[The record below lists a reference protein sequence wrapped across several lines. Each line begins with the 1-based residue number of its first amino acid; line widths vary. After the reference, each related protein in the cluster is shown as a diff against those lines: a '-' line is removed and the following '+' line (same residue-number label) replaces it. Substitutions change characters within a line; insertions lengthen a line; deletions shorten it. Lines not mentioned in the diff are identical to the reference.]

1 METLLKDLRIAV
13 RSLVRTPSLTVAA
26 LLALALGIGANT
38 AIFSVVDGVLL
49 RPLPYPRADRLVLL
63 IDSNPAAGFPRFAA
77 SPPNYADWRAQS
89 HSFTD
94 LAAFNGTNLGLTAP
108 GVEPERIQAARVSAG
123 FFGVLGVSPALG
135 RGFRAE
141 EDRPGA
147 GDVVVLS
154 HRLWQRRFGAAP
166 GIVGQRVTLD
176 GAPHTVVGVAPEG
189 FYFPNRDTEAWV
201 PLAIE
206 IDPKQRGA
214 HYLGV
219 IGRLAD
225 GVTLKSAQAEIT
237 GIAKRLE
244 EQYPDNNTG
253 WGVNLM
259 PLQERVVETIRPAL
273 LVLMVTVGMV
283 LLIACANVANL
294 LLARMAAREREIA
307 IRGALGAARGRLVRQ
322 FLTESLVLSLT
333 GGLLGLALGVAGTR
347 VLVAMSSD
355 GIPRAGEIGLD
366 WTVLGFT
373 LGLALV
379 TGLVFGLLPALHAS
393 KGDLQSSLREGG
405 RGQSAGGRARLVRDL
420 LVVVEVA
427 AALVL
432 LVGAGLLIRTF
443 VGLQGISPGFDPSGV
458 MTLRLSLPEST
469 YPDDPSQI
477 SFYERLADRLRAVP
491 GVEASGAGFP
501 LPLGGSN
508 YVLSFAV
515 EGRPAPAPNESPQ
528 SWMRFVTPG
537 YVQAMGI
544 PLVRGRM
551 LAETDRAGAPRV
563 ALVSRTLAE
572 TVFPGEDPIGH
583 RITFNDPT
591 SPDAEWVEIVGVVG
605 SVRDQ
610 SLAKEPN
617 GETYLSA
624 FQTPLDVATVV
635 AKTSGDPAALTGAL
649 RAAVHDVDPNLPVYR
664 VRTMQAVVADSLA
677 DQRFNATLLAIFAA
691 LALVLASVGVYGVIS
706 YSVSQRTS
714 EMGLRL
720 ALGAERREV
729 LALVVRQAMVRV
741 ALGVV
746 LGLAGAFAAGRFLRS
761 LVVGITVRDPLTF
774 GGVALVLLAVALLAT
789 WLPARRAT
797 RVDPVVALRSE

>member
-1 METLLKDLRIAV
+1 METVLKDLRIAI
-13 RSLVRTPSLTVAA
+13 RGLVRTPALTAAA
-26 LLALALGIGANT
+26 LVALALGIGANT

-49 RPLPYPRADRLVLL
+49 RPLPYPRAGRLTLL
-63 IDSNPAAGFPRFAA
+63 IDSNPTAGFPRFAA
-77 SPPNYADWRAQS
+77 SPPNFADWRAQT

-94 LAAFNGTNLGLTAP
+94 LAAFTGTNLSLTAP
-108 GVEPERIQAARVSAG
+108 GVEPERIQGARVSAG
-123 FFGVLGVSPALG
+123 FFAVMGVPPALG
-135 RGFRAE
+135 RAFRAQ

-154 HRLWQRRFGAAP
+154 RRLWQRRFGADP
-166 GIVGQRVTLD
+166 GVVGRRVTLD
-176 GAPHTVVGVAPEG
+176 GTPHTVVGVAPEG
-189 FYFPNRDTEAWV
+189 FYFPSRDTEAWV
-201 PLAIE
+201 PLALE
-206 IDPKQRGA
+206 NDPKQRGA

-225 GVTLKSAQAEIT
+225 GVTLEQAQAEMSA
-237 GIAKRLE
+237 IARRLE
-244 EQYPDNNTG
+244 QQYPDNDTG
-253 WGVNLM
+253 WGVNL
-259 PLQERVVETIRPAL
+259 LLLRDRVVEDVRPAL
-273 LVLMVTVGMV
+273 LVLMVTVGVV

-307 IRGALGAARGRLVRQ
+307 IRGALGAARWRLVRQ
-322 FLTESLVLSLT
+322 FLAESLVLALA
-333 GGLLGLALGVAGTR
+333 GGLVGLGLGVAGTR
-347 VLVAMSSD
+347 ALVAMSAD
-355 GIPRAGEIGLD
+355 AIPRASEIGLD

-373 LGLALV
+373 LALALA

-393 KGDLQSSLREGG
+393 KGDLQGALREGG
-405 RGQSAGGRARLVRDL
+405 RGQSAGGRARLVRDA
-420 LVVVEVA
+420 LVLVEVA

-432 LVGAGLLIRTF
+432 LVVAGLLIRTF
-443 VGLQGISPGFDPSGV
+443 VGLQGVSPGFDPSGV

-469 YPDDPSQI
+469 YPDDASQAA
-477 SFYERLADRLRAVP
+477 FYERLSERLRAIP
-491 GVEASGAGFP
+491 GVEASGTGFP
-501 LPLGGSN
+501 LPLGGSS

-515 EGRPAPAPNESPQ
+515 EGRPAPAPNQSPK

-537 YVQAMGI
+537 YLQALGI
-544 PLVRGRM
+544 PLVRGRG
-551 LAETDRAGAPRV
+551 LAVSDRAGVPRV
-563 ALVSRTLAE
+563 AVVSRTFAA
-572 TVFPGEDPIGH
+572 TNFPGEDPIGH
-583 RITFNDPT
+583 RITFGDPT
-591 SPDAEWVEIVGVVG
+591 DPDAEWVEIVGVVG

-610 SLAKEPN
+610 SLAEEPN

-635 AKTSGDPAALTGAL
+635 ARTAGDPAALAPAL

-664 VRTMQAVVADSLA
+664 VETMEAVVADSLA
-677 DQRFNATLLAIFAA
+677 DRRFNAMLLALFAG

-729 LALVVRQAMVRV
+729 TAMVVRQGMARV
-741 ALGVV
+741 GIGVAV
-746 LGLAGAFAAGRFLRS
+746 GLAGAFLAGRFLRS

-774 GGVALVLLAVALLAT
+774 AAVALVLLAVALFAT